1 MKEDFNASYVGLRYD
16 LINHIEGSGLTIL
29 DVGCATGTNGNF
41 LLDNKIASN
50 VIGVEFNENMA
61 KKAKLKY
68 DSVYVGD
75 LNSMDFIKSIVARE
89 HTFDYIIFGDILE
102 HLVNP
107 SMVLKEFKELLSKK
121 GKIIISVPNI
131 AHIELFIQVF
141 IKGTWPKNERGIF
154 DKTHL
159 SWFTKKDIEKTV
171 NISGLKVIL
180 YERKLRG
187 RDANPKFNFFTKILK
202 FINKDWVTFQ
212 HIIVCKYDK

>member
-1 MKEDFNASYVGLRYD
+1 MEKFNASYIGLRDD
-16 LINHIEGSGLTIL
+16 LIKHIKGTNLTIL

-41 LLDNKIASN
+41 LLDKEIASK
-50 VIGVEFNENMA
+50 VVGVEFDHIMA
-61 KKAKLKY
+61 EKAKLKY
-68 DSVYVGD
+68 DSVFVGD
-75 LNSMDFIKSIVARE
+75 LNSIDFLKKITAKN

-107 SMVLKEFKELLSKK
+107 LETLKHFKKLLNSE
-121 GKIIISVPNI
+121 GKIILSVPNI
-131 AHIELFIQVF
+131 AHLELFIQVY

-171 NISGLKVIL
+171 NQSGLKVLL

-187 RDANPKFNFFTKILK
+187 RDANQKFNFFTKILK
-202 FINKDWVTFQ
+202 LINKDWVTFQ
-212 HIIVCKYDK
+212 HIIVCKHGK